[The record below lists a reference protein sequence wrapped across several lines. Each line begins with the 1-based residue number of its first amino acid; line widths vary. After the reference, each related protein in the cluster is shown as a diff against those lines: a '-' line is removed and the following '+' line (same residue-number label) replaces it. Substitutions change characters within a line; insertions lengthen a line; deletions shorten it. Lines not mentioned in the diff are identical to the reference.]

1 MDTNQEYELKL
12 MLLENEYNIL
22 AELGGEEPFLQVNHY
37 YDTVGLDLYKSR
49 RMLRIRNKNGGFEL
63 TVKTAGLFAGREG
76 IASMTENNII
86 LDAMEAAMILG
97 GRFRINEYLTAF
109 PDIAGFELLPVGTLA
124 TLRKKVHIAAGLPMA
139 EVDKNSYLGI
149 VDYELEWE
157 IDEGMYGHALDVL
170 KEKGIGMECRETGR
184 SKYGRFIAR
193 LPGKGN

>member
-12 MLLENEYNIL
+12 MLLESEYNNL
-22 AELGGEEPFLQVNHY
+22 ADLEGEEPFLQVNHY
-37 YDTVGLDLYKSR
+37 YDTVGLDLYKAR

-63 TVKTAGLFAGREG
+63 TVKATGLFAAREG

-86 LDAMEAAMILG
+86 LDVVEAAEILG

-109 PDIAGFELLPVGTLA
+109 PDIAGLELLPVGTLA
-124 TLRKKVHIAAGLPMA
+124 TLRKKVVMDTGLPMA
-139 EVDKNSYLGI
+139 EVDRNSYLGI

-157 IDEGMYGHALDVL
+157 IDESMYGHALGIL
-170 KEKGIGMECRETGR
+170 KGKGVGIEGRETGR
-184 SKYGRFIAR
+184 SKYGRFIAG